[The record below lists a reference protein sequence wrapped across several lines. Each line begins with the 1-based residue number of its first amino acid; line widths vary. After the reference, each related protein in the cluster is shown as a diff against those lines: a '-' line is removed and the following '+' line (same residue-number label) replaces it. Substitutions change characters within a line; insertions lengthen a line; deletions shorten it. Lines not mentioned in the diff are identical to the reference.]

1 MENEKSRKSF
11 GIPSL
16 DKALESGKA
25 KINRSSKGVLLKK
38 ENELK
43 EHAQNAL
50 GVAGTTVQKAQ
61 ENQYTIDLA
70 KAALQV
76 ADEEEKYD

>member
-1 MENEKSRKSF
+1 MN
-11 GIPSL
+11 L
-16 DKALESGKA
+16 TQA
-25 KINRSSKGVLLKK
+25 KIILDEAKVLLKK

-43 EHAQNAL
+43 EHAQKAL
-50 GVAGTTVQKAQ
+50 GAAGTTVKKAQ